1 MPITPDTISI
11 QRIAKLHPAVR
22 AEALAICTGLWQGD
36 VHVRVTHGLRTWEEQ
51 AVLYQMG
58 RRTPGRIVTNA
69 KAGQSYHNYGLALDF
84 CVLTPQ
90 KRASWNRD
98 EDFNGD
104 AVGDYMQVVEAFKHK
119 GWEWGG
125 DWTSFKDYP
134 HLQKTFGYK
143 VSELRAKSSNGI
155 ITYPQ
160 LT

>member
-1 MPITPDTISI
+1 MPIAPDPISL
-11 QRIAKLHPAVR
+11 QRIAKLHPDVR
-22 AEALAICTGLWQGD
+22 AEVQAIALGLWQGD
-36 VHVRVTHGLRTWEEQ
+36 VYLRITHGLRTWEEQ
-51 AVLYQMG
+51 AVLYAIG
-58 RRTPGRIVTNA
+58 RTTRGRIVTKA
-69 KAGQSYHNYGLALDF
+69 KAGQSYHNYGLAIDF

-104 AVGDYMQVVEAFKHK
+104 AVADYIHVVVAVKYK
-119 GWEWGG
+119 GWEMGG

-134 HLQKTFGYK
+134 HLQKTFGHK

-160 LT
+160 LA